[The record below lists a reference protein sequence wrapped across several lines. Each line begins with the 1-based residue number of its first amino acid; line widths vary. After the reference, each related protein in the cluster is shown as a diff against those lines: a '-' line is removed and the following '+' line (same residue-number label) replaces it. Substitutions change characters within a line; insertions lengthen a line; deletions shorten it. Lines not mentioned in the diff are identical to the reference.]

1 MINVFMKLATS
12 GNPID
17 ILCLS
22 LIIITIIQLIMWI
35 IFMLKYKSKI
45 DKMSTQV
52 TNIENS
58 FVNFLMELEAKNER
72 LKNKNDELKGASI
85 KPKKS
90 A

>member
-1 MINVFMKLATS
+1 MIEQIMHLATS

-22 LIIITIIQLIMWI
+22 LIIITIVQLILWI
-35 IFMLKYKSKI
+35 IFMLKYRAKI
-45 DKMSTQV
+45 DKMSTQM

-58 FVNFLMELEAKNER
+58 FVNFLMELESKNER
-72 LKNKNDELKGASI
+72 LKKQNDELKRASI
-85 KPKKS
+85 KLKKS